1 MNEHDQIQVDVRGN
15 VTVVMLRGQ
24 FTGGEETD
32 AMQHIVTSSGAGVS
46 VLVVIDLAD
55 VTYVNSSFMSSLL
68 ASQSNVS
75 RRGGVLVLSRVP
87 DILQRIFEVTRLNNV
102 FRSFVSIDEAV
113 DSLTTEQ

>member
-1 MNEHDQIQVDVRGN
+1 MNEHDQIQVDVREN

-32 AMQHIVTSSGAGVS
+32 AMQHIVTSSDAGVS
-46 VLVVIDLAD
+46 SHFVIDLAD

-75 RRGGVLVLSRVP
+75 RRGGVLVLSGVP
-87 DILQRIFEVTRLNNV
+87 RSLQRIFEVTRLNNV
-102 FRSFVSIDEAV
+102 VRSFPSIDEAIG
-113 DSLTTEQ
+113 SLTIEH